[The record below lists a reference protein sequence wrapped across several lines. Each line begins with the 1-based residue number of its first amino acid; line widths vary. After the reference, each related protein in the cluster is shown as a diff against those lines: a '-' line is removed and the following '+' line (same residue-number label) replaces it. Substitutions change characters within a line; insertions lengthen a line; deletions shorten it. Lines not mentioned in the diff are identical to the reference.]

1 MKRDLC
7 VLTVWSHKSAVS
19 ERCGVS
25 GSSAWGQRVML
36 ALSAS
41 LCCLSFSQVWELCT
55 PTKKLTWNPGQRKCK
70 TGKAWKK
77 VKERGARWEVEH
89 KWSPL
94 YFWHSWAHL
103 ITLSFKEILQVQYK
117 LSSID
122 NIYGIMLITTKNSK
136 KNNNKKTLKF
146 EVNRSY
152 SWSGWG
158 QVLEDF

>member
-7 VLTVWSHKSAVS
+7 VLTVWSHKSVVS
-19 ERCGVS
+19 GCCGVS
-25 GSSAWGQRVML
+25 GSSAWGQRAML

-77 VKERGARWEVEH
+77 KRVKERGARWEVEH

-94 YFWHSWAHL
+94 YFWHCWAHL
-103 ITLSFKEILQVQYK
+103 IILSFKGILQLQYK

-122 NIYGIMLITTKNSK
+122 SICGIMLFTTKIGNWL
-136 KNNNKKTLKF
+136 KNNCNFKWRKVTI
-146 EVNRSY
+146 
-152 SWSGWG
+152 
-158 QVLEDF
+158 